1 MKDFLVQE
9 NDLKI
14 KNGDLAIINGDDV
27 ILQEIDRVL
36 STRKGEW
43 FLNRQLG
50 MDYSELEKKHS
61 DEELIKIY
69 ILEAI
74 WQVDGVKEVFDLK
87 LHFNHIKRAFK
98 ISFQIVLKG
107 EENGRNYEIWI

>member
-1 MKDFLVQE
+1 MKDFLIEE

-14 KNGDLAIINGDDV
+14 ENGDLVIIQDEDV
-27 ILQEIDRVL
+27 ILQEINRVL

-43 FLNRQLG
+43 FLNSKLG
-50 MDYSELEKKHS
+50 MDYSELEKKQP
-61 DEELIKIY
+61 DEELIKLY

-74 WQVDGVKEVFDLK
+74 WQVDGVKEVLDLK

-98 ISFQIVLKG
+98 VSFNIVLKG
-107 EENGRNYEIWI
+107 EEHGRNYEAWI

>member
-1 MKDFLVQE
+1 MKDFLIEE

-14 KNGDLAIINGDDV
+14 ENGDLVTIQDEDV
-27 ILQEIDRVL
+27 ILQEINRAL

-43 FLNRQLG
+43 FLNHQMG
-50 MDYSELEKKHS
+50 MDYSELEKKQP
-61 DEELIKIY
+61 DEELIKLY

-74 WQVDGVKEVFDLK
+74 WQVDGVKEVLNLK

-98 ISFQIVLKG
+98 ASFYIILKG
-107 EENGRNYEIWI
+107 EENGRNYETWI